1 MVIQR
6 FAKPKSVVR
15 FHPLTKQPTKGMR
28 SFRSI
33 PFVGSLYLMLV
44 MYPAPINLSYMWNF
58 GIYSLFRLG
67 IQILTGIFLAMHYV
81 SDIMI
86 AFTSIEHIMRDVLN
100 GWLFR
105 YIHANGA
112 SMFFIVVYA
121 HTFRGLY
128 YSSYVRPREA
138 LWGVGVIILLLM
150 ILTAFLGY
158 VLPWGQMSFR
168 GATVITNLA
177 PAIPYV
183 GNNIVVWLWG
193 GYSVDNATLM
203 RFFSFHY
210 LFPFILVFLVG
221 LHLILLHETLSTNPL
236 GVKFKLDKTY
246 LFPHYFLKDLF
257 GVLGFLFFASFF
269 FFFMPNILGHSDNYI
284 GANSLVTP
292 AHIVPEWYFL
302 PFYAILRSIPDKL
315 GGVCALL
322 FSIFVLYLM
331 PFSTF
336 PEIKSSHFRPMFKY
350 CFWVLFL
357 DSIVLDWLG
366 SQTVKYP
373 FIEAGQISTI
383 LYFCYFLMMLPIIA
397 RLEIFFWSGHSDKKS
412 ELECK

>member
-1 MVIQR
+1 
-6 FAKPKSVVR
+6 
-15 FHPLTKQPTKGMR
+15 
-28 SFRSI
+28 
-33 PFVGSLYLMLV
+33 
-44 MYPAPINLSYMWNF
+44 MYPSPANLSYIWNF
-58 GIYSLFRLG
+58 GIYSLFCLG
-67 IQILTGIFLAMHYV
+67 IQIVTGIFLAMHYV
-81 SDIMI
+81 SDITL
-86 AFTSIEHIMRDVLN
+86 AFTSVEHIMRDVPF

-128 YSSYVRPREA
+128 YSSYVRPKEA
-138 LWGVGVIILLLM
+138 LWCVGVIILLLM

-158 VLPWGQMSFR
+158 VLPWGQMSFW

-177 PAIPYV
+177 SAIPFV
-183 GNNIVVWLWG
+183 GNDIVIWLWG
-193 GYSVDNATLM
+193 GYSVDNATLR
-203 RFFSFHY
+203 RFFSLHY
-210 LFPFILVFLVG
+210 LLPFILISLVG

-236 GVKFKLDKTY
+236 GIIFKLDKLY
-246 LFPHYFLKDLF
+246 LYPHYFLKDLF
-257 GVLGFLFFASFF
+257 GVLGFLFFYCCFF
-269 FFFMPNILGHSDNYI
+269 YFMPNVLGHSDNYI

-322 FSIFVLYLM
+322 FSIILLCLVPFVVE
-331 PFSTF
+331 
-336 PEIKSSHFRPMFKY
+336 PEVKTPQYRPIYKY
-350 CFWVLFL
+350 FFWILVL
-357 DSIVLDWLG
+357 DCVILDWLG

-383 LYFCYFLMMLPIIA
+383 FYFSYFLIIIPIIA
-397 RLEIFFWSGHSDKKS
+397 RLEVFFWSGLSDNVNKKS
-412 ELECK
+412 KVVDNSELKEVSENKV